1 MRGKA
6 NLVAYIGLTLLAMLA
21 LADRIAPYRGPVAA
35 CTLGYVYDGDTVEMR
50 CDGTLLRARLLG
62 FDAPEASAPKC
73 ASEAAWAAR
82 ATARLRELLRGPKV
96 EIYRHGRDKY
106 RRELV
111 QITVAGRD
119 VAEVMIAEGLAVAY
133 AGGKRRSWCGG
144 Q

>member
-1 MRGKA
+1 M
-6 NLVAYIGLTLLAMLA
+6 
-21 LADRIAPYRGPVAA
+21 
-35 CTLGYVYDGDTVEMR
+35 
-50 CDGTLLRARLLG
+50 
-62 FDAPEASAPKC
+62 
-73 ASEAAWAAR
+73 WAAR
-82 ATARLRELLRGPKV
+82 ATARLRELLQGPKV
-96 EIYRHGRDKY
+96 AIYRHGRDKY